1 MGAKTQGQGA
11 RQMRL
16 IDEDKVIEA
25 LEKENELLKNAQCT
39 KISVCRD
46 YKSKEY
52 QRMCYEPKKVQGD

>member
-1 MGAKTQGQGA
+1 
-11 RQMRL
+11 MRL